1 MDTFRWISVTI
12 SMILGLGAARLLTGA
27 VAVFHV
33 RHRVKLDWVPLVWA
47 ASIFVQHIDLWWSLE
62 ELSVLVPKWW
72 LGGFFLLVGL
82 TLSLFLSAA
91 LILPSS
97 TIAEEESLR
106 QFFEHDG
113 RWALLALS
121 VFNILAIVA
130 NAVLWSESL
139 LSGSSAL
146 NLVLSVLP
154 LIALVGSRRVLA
166 AITLIYLTVSLVAV
180 VTFSPA
186 SY

>member
-12 SMILGLGAARLLTGA
+12 SMILGLGVARLLTGT

-33 RHRVKLDWVPLVWA
+33 RHRVKIDWLPLVWA
-47 ASIFVQHIDLWWSLE
+47 ASIFVQHIDFWWSLQ

-82 TLSLFLSAA
+82 TLSLFLAAA
-91 LILPSS
+91 LVLPSS

-106 QFFEHDG
+106 GFFEHDG

-121 VFNILAIVA
+121 IFNALAIVA
-130 NAVLWSESL
+130 NTVLWSESL
-139 LSGSSAL
+139 LSASSAL

-154 LIALVGSRRVLA
+154 IIALLGSRRVLA
-166 AITLIYLTVSLVAV
+166 AITLAYLVVSLLAV
-180 VTFSPA
+180 GYFSPA